1 VIAGSAKGP
10 VLNLRK
16 IHYTG
21 EAANCSFPIEVR
33 TAETRASQEE
43 RRDMPNP
50 QVTPQSPEPLK
61 TIDLFAGCGGLAT
74 GFEMASLPDGRRFHC
89 VGAIDNW
96 QAACDAFS
104 LNHPVAAT
112 CSGVSDEAVG
122 VILDR
127 VGEIDVLAGGPPC
140 QGFSTSGKRALDDP
154 RNGLVK
160 AYFSAVALAKPKVF
174 LMENVSGFTTF
185 QNGAILREVL
195 ELARE
200 LGYRPFPGIVLASLC
215 GVPQRRRRFFLVG
228 LREGKFE
235 FPNQKSLNAK
245 NLDGMLF
252 RLDDEEGDGDS
263 LVVNQR
269 PGDGV
274 ERWTFQDATSDLPP
288 IDAGGEA
295 TDYLTAPLNE
305 YQAWARSDAPDTLA
319 DHVACSHRDYFVR
332 MMSYIPQGRSAMD
345 PEIQALMPVALR
357 PKSGFPNSYARIRWD
372 EPSPTITRN
381 FTTPSSANCIHP
393 TRHRSLTLREGA
405 RCQSFPDRYRFAGSH
420 GDRRLMIG
428 NAVPPLLARA
438 LGIQIL
444 RALSGLPGSDIPA
457 PDGCAL

>member
-1 VIAGSAKGP
+1 MPGP
-10 VLNLRK
+10 
-16 IHYTG
+16 
-21 EAANCSFPIEVR
+21 R
-33 TAETRASQEE
+33 T
-43 RRDMPNP
+43 
-50 QVTPQSPEPLK
+50 TPQPVKPLK

-74 GFEMASLPDGRRFHC
+74 GFEMASIPGAPGFQC

-104 LNHPVAAT
+104 LNHAVGAT

-122 VILDR
+122 AILEK
-127 VGEIDVLAGGPPC
+127 VGDVDVVAGGPPC

-154 RNGLVK
+154 RNSLVK
-160 AYFSAVALAKPKVF
+160 AYFSAVALAKPKAF

-185 QNGAILREVL
+185 QDGAIMREVL

-215 GVPQRRRRFFLVG
+215 GVPQRRRRFILIG
-228 LREGKFE
+228 LREGSFE
-235 FPNQKSLNAK
+235 FPNQKPALSRDAG
-245 NLDGMLF
+245 GMLF
-252 RLDDEEGDGDS
+252 GEGEASDS
-263 LVVNQR
+263 DALVVDQR
-269 PGDGV
+269 PSDGI
-274 ERWTFQDATSDLPP
+274 EQWTFDDATSDLPL

-295 TDYLTAPLNE
+295 REYSQAPQNA
-305 YQAWARSDAPDTLA
+305 YQAWARSNAPGELA
-319 DHVACSHRDYFVR
+319 DHVACSHRDYFVE
-332 MMSYIPQGRSAMD
+332 MMSHIPQGRSAMD
-345 PEIQALMPVALR
+345 PEIQALMPAALR
-357 PKSGFPNSYARIRWD
+357 PKSGFPNSYARIRAN

-393 TRHRSLTLREGA
+393 YRNRSLTLREGA

-438 LGIQIL
+438 LGVQIL
-444 RALSGLPGSDIPA
+444 RALVGSEGSDIPTLE
-457 PDGCAL
+457 GCAS

>member
-1 VIAGSAKGP
+1 MSI
-10 VLNLRK
+10 
-16 IHYTG
+16 
-21 EAANCSFPIEVR
+21 
-33 TAETRASQEE
+33 
-43 RRDMPNP
+43 P
-50 QVTPQSPEPLK
+50 QVTPRSPEPLK

-74 GFEMASLPDGRRFHC
+74 GFEMASLPGGRRFQC
-89 VGAIDNW
+89 VGAIDSW

-112 CSGVSDEAVG
+112 CAGVSDETVG
-122 VILDR
+122 AILEKVGDVDVI
-127 VGEIDVLAGGPPC
+127 AGGPPC

-185 QNGAILREVL
+185 QDGAIMREVL
-195 ELARE
+195 ELARQ

-215 GVPQRRRRFFLVG
+215 GVPQRRRRFILVG
-228 LREGKFE
+228 IREGSFE
-235 FPNQKSLNAK
+235 FPNQKSLGARHV
-245 NLDGMLF
+245 DDTLF
-252 RLDDEEGDGDS
+252 GVEDEDRDEDS
-263 LVVNQR
+263 LVVDQR
-269 PGDGV
+269 AADGV
-274 ERWTFQDATSDLPP
+274 EQWTFNAATSDLPP
-288 IDAGGEA
+288 IEAGGEA
-295 TDYLTAPLNE
+295 TSYLTAPQNA
-305 YQAWARSDAPDTLA
+305 YQAWARLDAPQTLA
-319 DHVACSHRDYFVR
+319 DHVACSHRDYFVE

-345 PEIQALMPVALR
+345 PEIQATMPEKLR
-357 PKSGFPNSYARIRWD
+357 PKSGFPNSYARIRGD

-393 TRHRSLTLREGA
+393 SFNRSLTLREGA

-444 RALSGLPGSDIPA
+444 RALAGSEGSDIPA
-457 PDGCAL
+457 LEGCAC